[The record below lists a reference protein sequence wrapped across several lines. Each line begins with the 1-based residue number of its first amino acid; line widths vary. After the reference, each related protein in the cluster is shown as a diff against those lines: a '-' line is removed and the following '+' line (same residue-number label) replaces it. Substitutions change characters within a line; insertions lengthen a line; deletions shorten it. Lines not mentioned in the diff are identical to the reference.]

1 MYSFSIRQFVRL
13 YSAVEKIQGLQ
24 VFVVGL
30 NIIYD
35 PLVFEGEG
43 GVLLILCQHEGETRQ
58 EICIAKQTRRI

>member
-1 MYSFSIRQFVRL
+1 MLKWKKGYTYSFSIRQFVRL

-43 GVLLILCQHEGETRQ
+43 GCY
-58 EICIAKQTRRI
+58 